1 MQSEKRKQ
9 KNRAISRSLPQDIK
23 TEPVEKNNCLFDF
36 KGGDRLKFGD
46 VVVAVASLAV
56 IYILIYSVLGIA
68 LVPMNTFWG
77 LNVAFFV
84 SVLVSASIVGYVFA
98 GKMREESR
106 MVSMGKVAVLFS
118 SVIMLIVIGTG
129 AVGHSGALVDENLQ
143 NMYDTSSWTNMDW
156 VAYETVVGAL
166 NTSINILLA
175 LALSF
180 IGLYLGSMH
189 TPSAKTKE

>member
-1 MQSEKRKQ
+1 MFLAL
-9 KNRAISRSLPQDIK
+9 N
-23 TEPVEKNNCLFDF
+23 
-36 KGGDRLKFGD
+36 GGDSLKFGD
-46 VVVAVASLAV
+46 VVVAAASLAV
-56 IYILIYSVLGIA
+56 VYILIYSVLGIA
-68 LVPMNTFWG
+68 LVPMNSVWG
-77 LNVAFFV
+77 LNVAFVV

-98 GKMREESR
+98 GKIREESR
-106 MVSMGKVAVLFS
+106 MVSMGKVVVLFAF
-118 SVIMLIVIGTG
+118 VIMLIVIGSG
-129 AVGHSGALVDENLQ
+129 AMGHSGALVDENLQ

-166 NTSINILLA
+166 NTSMNILLA